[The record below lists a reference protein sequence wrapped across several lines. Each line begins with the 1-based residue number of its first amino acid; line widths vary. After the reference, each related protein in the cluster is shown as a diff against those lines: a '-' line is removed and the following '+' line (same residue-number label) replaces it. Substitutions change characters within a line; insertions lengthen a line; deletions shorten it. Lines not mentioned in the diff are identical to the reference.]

1 MSKLDRDPN
10 RKIFVKKDG
19 LDLWECWD
27 YKTFYMNIRKQD
39 QLLDEKK
46 GRDKNKFVLCMSST
60 DIFDDIDTPELAM
73 QKGYERAKELYNLR
87 LKSKP
92 YML

>member
-10 RKIFVKKDG
+10 RKIFVKKDD

-46 GRDKNKFVLCMSST
+46 GRDKNKFVLFMSST
-60 DIFDDIDTPELAM
+60 DVYDDIDTPELAM
-73 QKGYERAKELYNLR
+73 QKGYERAKELFNLR

-92 YML
+92 CML